1 MRFVVLPL
9 VCLMSLAACSKP
21 ERPHPGGPGVPPGKP
36 QPSLEQVPH
45 APATAKDSQLTPEQ
59 RAVVLA
65 RIGDRSIT
73 LGELETRLAA
83 ESPVVRSQF
92 SSIQKRKEYLQKFV
106 QFEVLIAEAQ
116 RLGLDKDPEVIEA
129 ARQAMV
135 RRYLQDEV
143 KDDVQPESISD
154 ADLKAY
160 YDANPQLYHKPEQV
174 EVSHM
179 LVATQEQADKICA
192 ELRAGSES
200 NPARMIAL
208 WNDYV
213 GRVSLDKATV
223 PYLGALGLVSR
234 EVPLGATQAEQERL
248 AAVPKAIID
257 AALLLQPY
265 AVGTPV
271 QSERGFHVLLVTSK
285 SPAVERSY
293 DEVKETIR
301 ARIVK
306 RDRDL
311 RREKLLGDLRAKAKV
326 EINDDAV
333 RLLPAPVVERAGMPP
348 VTPATPDHEAHP

>member
-9 VCLMSLAACSKP
+9 VCLVSLAACAKP

-45 APATAKDSQLTPEQ
+45 AVATAKDSLLTPEQ

-65 RIGDRSIT
+65 RIGERSIT
-73 LGELETRLAA
+73 LGELEARLAT

-92 SSIQKRKEYLQKFV
+92 SSVQKRKEYLQKFV
-106 QFEVLIAEAQ
+106 QFEVLVAEAQ
-116 RLGLDKDPEVIEA
+116 RLGLDKDPDVVEA

-135 RRYLQDEV
+135 RRFLQDEV
-143 KDDVQPESISD
+143 KDDVKPELVSD
-154 ADLKAY
+154 ADLKSY
-160 YDANPQLYHKPEQV
+160 YDANPQIYHKPEQV
-174 EVSHM
+174 EVSHI
-179 LVATQEQADKICA
+179 LVATKSEADKIAA
-192 ELRAGSES
+192 ELRAGSEG
-200 NPARMIAL
+200 NTARMVAL

-213 GRVSLDKATV
+213 GRLSLDKVTV
-223 PYLGALGLVSR
+223 PYLGALGLLSLQP
-234 EVPLGATQAEQERL
+234 VPGATPAELERI
-248 AAVPKAIID
+248 AAVPKALIE
-257 AALLLQPY
+257 AALRQQPY
-265 AVGTPV
+265 EIGTPV
-271 QSERGFHVLLVTSK
+271 QSERGFHVLMVTSK
-285 SPAVERSY
+285 SPAVERGY

-333 RLLPAPVVERAGMPP
+333 RLLPAPVVDRAGMPP
-348 VTPATPDHEAHP
+348 VAPPPPDQEAHP